1 MGKLQEL
8 PAVHTR
14 CAIETMNDSEINS
27 QISQMVQFI
36 HQEAAEKAAEIRLKA
51 NEEFNIEKLRMV
63 EAEKAKIR
71 AEYER
76 KEKQVEVQK
85 RIEQSNTVR
94 LGRLEELK
102 KRDEEMQKVLAEAAK
117 QLPPLATGS
126 SYPALL
132 ESLILE
138 ALKGVADPKA
148 SVKGVAGQGGMVQ
161 KCIPAATAKFKEWAA
176 KEHGAAFAS
185 KIEVTFDPTPLE
197 AGIGGCEVKGFGGKI
212 AMENTLQS
220 RLMLAYETRLPQ
232 LRAALFK

>member
-1 MGKLQEL
+1 MRD
-8 PAVHTR
+8 R
-14 CAIETMNDSEINS
+14 CEARGHSEINN
-27 QISQMVQFI
+27 QISQMVAFI

-63 EAEKAKIR
+63 EAEKAKVR

-76 KEKQVEVQK
+76 KEKQVEVAK

-94 LGRLEELK
+94 LGRLEALK

-117 QLPPLATGS
+117 QLPPIATGPG
-126 SYPALL
+126 YPSLL
-132 ESLILE
+132 ESLIVEGLQ
-138 ALKGVADPKA
+138 GVADPKA
-148 SVKGVAGQGGMVQ
+148 TIKGVAGQGAIVQ
-161 KCIPAATAKFKEWAA
+161 KCLPAATAKFKEWAT
-176 KEHGAAFAS
+176 KEHGAAFVS

-197 AGIGGCEVKGFGGKI
+197 HGIGGCEVTGFGGKI
-212 AMENTLQS
+212 SLLNTLQS